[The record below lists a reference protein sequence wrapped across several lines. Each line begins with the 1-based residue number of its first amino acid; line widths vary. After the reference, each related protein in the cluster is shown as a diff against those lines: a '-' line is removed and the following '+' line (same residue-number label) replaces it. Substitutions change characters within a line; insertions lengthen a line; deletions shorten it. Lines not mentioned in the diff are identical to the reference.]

1 MNVVIAKVRE
11 VLGIPARREIVTIDT
26 EQLGQAL
33 VLSHH
38 YLHQVLLGEREPESH
53 GSEEGE
59 GQSVITADV
68 SGARD

>member
-38 YLHQVLLGEREPESH
+38 YLHQVLLG
-53 GSEEGE
+53 
-59 GQSVITADV
+59 
-68 SGARD
+68 GARA